1 MYQQRL
7 DPLVDFLPQNWS
19 SVLPQGWS
27 PVVSTLLAFLPVFV
41 LFTLLVVK
49 RWHAPSAGAT
59 AGLVAL
65 LIAGFVYKMPWVTA
79 IAAYLNGMLFGLLP
93 IGFTVFAA
101 MSLYNLTVETGCFK
115 RIKESVESLS
125 GDPRIQAVLVGFSF
139 GAFLEGAAGSGTPV
153 AICGAIL
160 VGMGFHPIQA
170 AVLCLLANTSP
181 VAYGALGNPLLVL
194 GKVTDLP
201 PETLSVMAGHQLP
214 ILSLFVPLYM
224 TVCLCGF
231 RKSLEVW
238 PVLLVAG
245 GSFALFQYVFA
256 TLHTWIPG
264 AVVYLMT
271 DIGGGIFS
279 LGITALY
286 LRLFWKEAPPLN
298 FPVPDATV
306 ASPDGVRMSVFKAW
320 LPFMLMSI
328 FLVGHG
334 FLRQVEEKNKGS
346 VQMGPISSAISFPI
360 PFLDRLSL
368 RDPAIQDPT
377 KLAEPERAVFL
388 VNWLTT
394 PGSAVLQSILLSLLI
409 LRPNG
414 SQLARV
420 ARATA
425 RQMVIPIPTIGV
437 MLGMSYLSRYAG
449 MDATLGVAFAQTG
462 WLYPFFAAMLG
473 WLGVFLTGTDAG
485 SNALFGS
492 LQKITAIT
500 VEKTGVLA
508 LDSGQA
514 QVLLTT
520 ANSTGGVM
528 GKMIDAQSIVVATS
542 ATGLAGKEAEI
553 FKKVVWHSIALA
565 MVVGAITMAQAYIW
579 PFTLMVPHLPKMP

>member
-7 DPLVDFLPQNWS
+7 DPLVDILPH
-19 SVLPQGWS
+19 GWS
-27 PVVSTLLAFLPVFV
+27 TVGSTFLAFLPVLV
-41 LFTLLVVK
+41 LFALLVIK
-49 RWHAPSAGAT
+49 RWEAPAAGAT
-59 AGLVAL
+59 AGLLAL
-65 LIAGFVYKMPWVTA
+65 LIAGFVYQMPWSMA
-79 IAAYLNGMLFGLLP
+79 LAAYLNGMLFGLLP
-93 IGFTVFAA
+93 IGFTVLAA
-101 MSLYNLTVETGCFK
+101 MLLYNLTVETGCFK

-160 VGMGFHPIQA
+160 VGMGFNPIQA

-224 TVCLCGF
+224 TVCLSGI
-231 RKSLEVW
+231 RKSMEVW
-238 PVLLVAG
+238 PVLAVAG
-245 GSFALFQYVFA
+245 ISFAIFQYVFA

-271 DIGGGIFS
+271 DIGGGFFS
-279 LGITALY
+279 LGITALF
-286 LRLFWKEAPPLN
+286 LKFFWHEEPRLK
-298 FPVPDATV
+298 FPVADTPGTCE
-306 ASPDGVRMSVFKAW
+306 SPARENPPSGMSALRAW
-320 LPFMLMSI
+320 LPFLLMSM

-334 FLRQVEEKNKGS
+334 FLRQVEERNKGS
-346 VQMGPISSAISFPI
+346 VQIGPVPSAISFSI
-360 PFLDRLSL
+360 AMLDRQSV

-377 KLAEPERAVFL
+377 RPVEAEKAVFL
-388 VNWLTT
+388 LNWLTT
-394 PGSAVLQSILLSLLI
+394 PGSAVIQSILLSI
-409 LRPNG
+409 FFLRPNRN
-414 SQLARV
+414 QLGRV
-420 ARATA
+420 FRSTA

-462 WLYPFFAAMLG
+462 SIYPFFAAMLG

-514 QVLLTT
+514 QILFST

-553 FKKVVWHSIALA
+553 FKRVVWHSVVLA
-565 MVVGAITMAQAYIW
+565 MVVGVLTMAQAYIW
-579 PFTLMVPHLPKMP
+579 PLTLMVPSPPKGP

>member
-1 MYQQRL
+1 MYQQKL
-7 DPLVDFLPQNWS
+7 DPLVEI
-19 SVLPQGWS
+19 LPQGWS
-27 PVVSTLLAFLPVFV
+27 SLASTTLAFLPVLV
-41 LFTLLVVK
+41 LFALLVIK
-49 RWHAPSAGAT
+49 RWEAPKAGAT
-59 AGLVAL
+59 AGVFAL
-65 LIAGFVYKMPWVTA
+65 LIAVFVYQMPWSMA
-79 IAAYLNGMLFGLLP
+79 ISAYFNGMLFGLLP
-93 IGFTVFAA
+93 IGFTVVAA
-101 MSLYNLTVETGCFK
+101 MLLYNLTVETGCFK

-160 VGMGFHPIQA
+160 VGMGFNPIQA

-201 PETLSVMAGHQLP
+201 TETLSVMAGHQLP
-214 ILSLFVPLYM
+214 LLSLFVPIYM
-224 TVCLCGF
+224 TICLCGI
-231 RKSLEVW
+231 RKTFEVW
-238 PVLLVAG
+238 PVLAVAG
-245 GSFALFQYVFA
+245 GSFALFQYIFA

-271 DIGGGIFS
+271 DIGGGFFS
-279 LGITALY
+279 LGITAVY
-286 LRLFWKEAPPLN
+286 LRFFWNEGKQLD
-298 FPVPDATV
+298 FPVPDAPETITTPNDIYV
-306 ASPDGVRMSVFKAW
+306 PKMGAFKAW
-320 LPFMLMSI
+320 LPFLLMSF

-334 FLRQVEEKNKGS
+334 FLRQVEERNKGS
-346 VQMGPISSAISFPI
+346 VQIGPIHSAFSFSI
-360 PFLDRLSL
+360 PMLDRLSL

-377 KLAEPERAVFL
+377 KQPEGEKAVFL

-394 PGSAVLQSILLSLLI
+394 PGSAVVQSIILSIII
-409 LRPNG
+409 LRPNW
-414 SQLARV
+414 SQLRRV
-420 ARATA
+420 FRSTA
-425 RQMVIPIPTIGV
+425 QQMFIPLPTIGV

-462 WLYPFFAAMLG
+462 SIYPFFAAMLG

-492 LQKITAIT
+492 LQKITAIA

-508 LDSGQA
+508 IDSGQA
-514 QVLLTT
+514 QILLST

-542 ATGLAGKEAEI
+542 ATGLSGKEAEI
-553 FKKVVWHSIALA
+553 FKRVVWHSVALA
-565 MVVGAITMAQAYIW
+565 MVVGALTMAQAYIW
-579 PFTLMVPHLPKMP
+579 PFTLMVPGLPKEP